1 MVAISLP
8 PPIWVDRPQA
18 LRQAIDRLSVQP
30 ILAVDTESNSL
41 YAYRERVC
49 LIQFS
54 FAETDYL
61 IDPLAL
67 TDLSGLEAIFADPAI
82 EKVFHAAEYDLIC
95 LKRDFGFHFA
105 NLFDTMQAAR
115 ILGRPAI
122 GLGSLLKEE
131 FGLNIDK
138 RFQRANWGQRPL
150 PAEMLSY
157 ARLDTHYLIALRN
170 RLYEALEARG
180 LLPLAQEDFR
190 RACSVNGKAGNGES
204 DPLWRISGTQE
215 LDPRQM
221 GVLNELVKYREERA
235 READLP
241 PFKVLDNQ
249 ALLAIARA
257 LPRSRE
263 ELIRAVRL
271 SDRQL
276 QRHGDELLAAVQRG
290 LRANPP
296 HRPQS
301 SPYDE
306 ALVARM
312 EALRTW
318 RRDKGLEWGVES
330 DVILPRDVMQAIA
343 ERGPRSL
350 DELAAVMS
358 DLPWRLE
365 HFGAEILKV
374 LP

>member
-1 MVAISLP
+1 MVAIPLP

-18 LRQAIDRLSVQP
+18 LLQAIDRLSAQS

-67 TDLSGLEAIFADPAI
+67 RDLSGLGTIFADPAI

-131 FGLNIDK
+131 FGLDIDK

-170 RLYEALEARG
+170 RLYKALEERG

-190 RACSVNGKAGNGES
+190 RTCSVNGKAGNGES

-221 GVLNELVKYREERA
+221 AVLNELVKYREERA

-249 ALLAIARA
+249 ALIAIARA

-263 ELIRAVRL
+263 ELIHAVRL

-276 QRHGDELLAAVQRG
+276 QRHGDELLSAVQHG

-296 HRPQS
+296 HRPPS

-350 DELAAVMS
+350 DELAVIMR

-365 HFGAEILKV
+365 RFGAEILKV
-374 LP
+374 LS